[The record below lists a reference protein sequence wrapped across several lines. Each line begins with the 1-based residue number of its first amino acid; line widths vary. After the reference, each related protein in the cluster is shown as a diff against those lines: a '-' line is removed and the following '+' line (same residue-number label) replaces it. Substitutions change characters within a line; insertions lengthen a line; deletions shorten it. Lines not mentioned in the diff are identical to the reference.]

1 MDIGSLV
8 LGILALFFTLS
19 FYFSPL
25 GIVLGIVGIILGAM
39 GRKSALETGLPS
51 GTATA
56 GLVMSIVAVSLGA
69 LFFTVCGACFGALF
83 MLK

>member
-1 MDIGSLV
+1 M
-8 LGILALFFTLS
+8 
-19 FYFSPL
+19 
-25 GIVLGIVGIILGAM
+25 LGIVGIILGAM

-69 LFFTVCGACFGALF
+69 LFFTVCGGMFRRPVHVEIART
-83 MLK
+83 LKHDNGR